1 MAQRKHLL
9 LNSEL
14 ARAIPAANG
23 TRVLVTRIER
33 PTDISKPLTDC
44 ISINADG
51 STKVFRTLKDSTRK
65 RTEGL
70 SLNKRTGYDEV
81 DLANKLAERPHRRTA
96 ADMEVIG
103 GNYD

>member
-33 PTDISKPLTDC
+33 PTDTSKALSDC
-44 ISINADG
+44 IRISPDG
-51 STKVFRTLKDSTRK
+51 STSVFRRAADRK
-65 RTEGL
+65 PNPKTPL
-70 SLNKRTGYDEV
+70 LNKRTGYDEV
-81 DLANKLAERPHRRTA
+81 DLANRLDAVRHKRTA
-96 ADMEVIG
+96 ADMEAVG